1 MAPAG
6 SANTAHQLTTGIFRK
21 DASDESEDSMRINYA
36 MVFVSDMNR
45 SVAFY
50 RDVVGLPLKFQSPN
64 WSEFATEGATLALHS
79 SGENIAASG
88 NITSGQAGSC
98 RLGFGVD
105 DIDAFHQRMVTHGVP
120 CVQAPTPVFGARV
133 AQYTDPDGL
142 QFSVGESRAGA
153 GAGK

>member
-1 MAPAG
+1 
-6 SANTAHQLTTGIFRK
+6 
-21 DASDESEDSMRINYA
+21 MRINYA
-36 MVFVSDMNR
+36 MVFVSDMDR

-50 RDVVGLPLKFQSPN
+50 RDVVGLPLKFQSPG

-79 SGENIAASG
+79 SGEDVAASG
-88 NITSGQAGSC
+88 NTASGQAGSC
-98 RLGFGVD
+98 RPGFGVGD
-105 DIDAFHQRMVTHGVP
+105 LDAFHQRMVTQQVP
-120 CVQAPTPVFGARV
+120 CIQPPTPVFGARV